1 MHLVTDPVFSAA
13 TQHPFRQIMSLSWPY
28 PFWIAHRGAG
38 KRAPENTLAAFREGA
53 AQGFRMFEC
62 DVKLS
67 ADDVPFLLHDS
78 ALARTTSG
86 VGSAGDHPWAA
97 LSQLDAGS
105 WHGARHAGET
115 IPTLA
120 AIARF
125 VLANGLAVNLE
136 IKPTPGVETRT
147 GDLVARAAARWW
159 TGSAPAP
166 LLSSFDVPALE
177 AAAAAAPALPR
188 ALLLDEL
195 RAGWFGTA
203 QRLACCAVVTHH
215 SLMDAALAQRLHQAG
230 MRALVYT
237 VNERAD
243 LAAMRAA
250 GVDGVITDEVE
261 RYADEARSAA

>member
-1 MHLVTDPVFSAA
+1 
-13 TQHPFRQIMSLSWPY
+13 MSPDWPY

-38 KRAPENTLAAFREGA
+38 RRAPENTLAAFREGA

-67 ADDVPFLLHDS
+67 ADDVAFLLHDS
-78 ALARTTSG
+78 ALERTTSG
-86 VGSAGDHPWAA
+86 LGRAGERPWAA

-105 WHGARHAGET
+105 WHGARHAGEPM
-115 IPTLA
+115 PTLL

-147 GDLVARAAARWW
+147 GDIVARVAAQLWA
-159 TGSAPAP
+159 GAAPPP
-166 LLSSFDVPALE
+166 LLSSFEVPALA

-188 ALLLDEL
+188 ALLLEEL
-195 RAGWFGTA
+195 WAGWLETA
-203 QRLACCAVVTHH
+203 LRLGCRAVVTHH
-215 SLMDAALAQRLHQAG
+215 SLMDAALVHRLRQAG

-261 RYADEARSAA
+261 RYADQARSAR

>member
-1 MHLVTDPVFSAA
+1 
-13 TQHPFRQIMSLSWPY
+13 MSPDWPY
-28 PFWIAHRGAG
+28 PYWIAHRGAG

-53 AQGFRMFEC
+53 AKGFRMFEC

-78 ALARTTSG
+78 ALERTTSG
-86 VGSAGDHPWAA
+86 LGTAGERPWVA

-105 WHGARHAGET
+105 WHSPWHAGET
-115 IPTLA
+115 MPTLL

-125 VLANGLAVNLE
+125 VLANGYAINLE

-147 GDLVARAAARWW
+147 GDLVARAAEQLW
-159 TGSAPAP
+159 TGSAPPP
-166 LLSSFDVPALE
+166 LLSSFEVPSLE

-188 ALLLDEL
+188 ALLLDKL
-195 RAGWFGTA
+195 WAGWFDTA
-203 QRLACCAVVTHH
+203 QRLACRAVVTHH
-215 SLMDAALAQRLHQAG
+215 SLMDAALAQRLHAAG

-237 VNERAD
+237 VNDPAD
-243 LAAMRAA
+243 LAAMRVA

-261 RYADEARSAA
+261 RYAGEARTEG

>member
-1 MHLVTDPVFSAA
+1 
-13 TQHPFRQIMSLSWPY
+13 
-28 PFWIAHRGAG
+28 
-38 KRAPENTLAAFREGA
+38 ENTLAAFREGA

-78 ALARTTSG
+78 TLERTTSG
-86 VGSAGDHPWAA
+86 LGTAGERPWAA
-97 LSQLDAGS
+97 LSQLDAGG
-105 WHGARHAGET
+105 WHGVRHAGEA

-125 VLANGLAVNLE
+125 VVANRLAVNLE

-147 GDLVARAAARWW
+147 GDFVARAAAQLWARN
-159 TGSAPAP
+159 TPPP
-166 LLSSFDVPALE
+166 LLSSFDLAALE

-195 RAGWFGTA
+195 WPGWFETA
-203 QRLACCAVVTHH
+203 QRLACRAVVTHH
-215 SLMDAALAQRLHQAG
+215 SLMDAALAQRLHGAG
-230 MRALVYT
+230 LRALVYT
-237 VNERAD
+237 VNAPAE

-261 RYADEARSAA
+261 RYSADARSEH

>member
-1 MHLVTDPVFSAA
+1 MTTD
-13 TQHPFRQIMSLSWPY
+13 WPY
-28 PFWIAHRGAG
+28 PYWIAHRGAG
-38 KRAPENTLAAFREGA
+38 KRAPENTLASFREGA

-62 DVKLS
+62 DVKLA
-67 ADDVPFLLHDS
+67 ADDVAFLLHDS
-78 ALARTTSG
+78 TLERTTSG
-86 VGSAGDHPWAA
+86 HGIAGERPWAA

-115 IPTLA
+115 MPTLA

-147 GDLVARAAARWW
+147 GELVARAAAQLW
-159 TGSAPAP
+159 TGSTPPP
-166 LLSSFDVPALE
+166 LLSSFEVPALE
-177 AAAAAAPALPR
+177 AAAEAEPALPR

-195 RAGWFGTA
+195 WPSWFETA
-203 QRLACCAVVTHH
+203 RRLACRAVVTHH
-215 SLMDAALAQRLHQAG
+215 SLMDAAMVRRLHGAG
-230 MRALVYT
+230 LRALVYT
-237 VNERAD
+237 VNAPAE

-261 RYADEARSAA
+261 RYGGEARGTA

>member
-1 MHLVTDPVFSAA
+1 
-13 TQHPFRQIMSLSWPY
+13 MSPDWPY
-28 PFWIAHRGAG
+28 PYWIAHRGAG

-78 ALARTTSG
+78 TLERTTSG
-86 VGSAGDHPWAA
+86 LGTAGERPWAA
-97 LSQLDAGS
+97 LSQLDAGG
-105 WHGARHAGET
+105 WHGPRHAGEA

-125 VLANGLAVNLE
+125 VVANGLAVNLE

-147 GDLVARAAARWW
+147 GDFVSRAAAQLWRRN
-159 TGSAPAP
+159 TPPP
-166 LLSSFDVPALE
+166 LLSSFDLAALE

-195 RAGWFGTA
+195 WPGWFETA
-203 QRLACCAVVTHH
+203 RRLACRAVVTHH
-215 SLMDAALAQRLHQAG
+215 SLMDAALTQRLHGAG
-230 MRALVYT
+230 LRALVYT
-237 VNERAD
+237 VNAPAE

-261 RYADEARSAA
+261 RYSADARAER

>member
-1 MHLVTDPVFSAA
+1 MSAD
-13 TQHPFRQIMSLSWPY
+13 WPY

-78 ALARTTSG
+78 ALERTTSG
-86 VGSAGDHPWAA
+86 LGTAGDRPWSA

-105 WHGARHAGET
+105 WRAAHYAGEA
-115 IPTLA
+115 IPTLL

-147 GDLVARAAARWW
+147 GDLVARTAAQLWA
-159 TGSAPAP
+159 GSLPPP
-166 LLSSFDVPALE
+166 LLSSFEVPALE
-177 AAAAAAPALPR
+177 AAAAAAQALPR
-188 ALLLDEL
+188 ALLLEKL
-195 RAGWFGTA
+195 WAGWFETA
-203 QRLACCAVVTHH
+203 QRLACRAVVTHF
-215 SLMDAALAQRLHQAG
+215 SLMDAAMVQRLHQAG

-243 LAAMRAA
+243 LAAVRAA

-261 RYADEARSAA
+261 RYSDEAGAAR

>member
-1 MHLVTDPVFSAA
+1 MSTD
-13 TQHPFRQIMSLSWPY
+13 WPY

-38 KRAPENTLAAFREGA
+38 KHAPENTLAAFRAGA

-67 ADDVPFLLHDS
+67 SDDVPFLLHDS
-78 ALARTTSG
+78 TLERTTSG
-86 VGSAGDHPWAA
+86 LGTAGERPWAA
-97 LSQLDAGS
+97 LSQLDAGG

-125 VLANGLAVNLE
+125 VLANGCAINLE
-136 IKPTPGVETRT
+136 IKPTPGVEART
-147 GDLVARAAARWW
+147 GELVARAAAQLWA
-159 TGSAPAP
+159 GSAPAP
-166 LLSSFDVPALE
+166 LLSSFEVPALE
-177 AAAAAAPALPR
+177 AAAATEPALPR
-188 ALLLDEL
+188 ALLLEKL
-195 RAGWFGTA
+195 WPGWFETA
-203 QRLACCAVVTHH
+203 RRLGCRAAVTHH
-215 SLMDAALAQRLHQAG
+215 SLMDAALAGRLHEAG

-237 VNERAD
+237 VNAPAD

-261 RYADEARSAA
+261 RYSNEARAR

>member
-1 MHLVTDPVFSAA
+1 MATD
-13 TQHPFRQIMSLSWPY
+13 WPY

-78 ALARTTSG
+78 TLERTSSG
-86 VGSAGDHPWAA
+86 LGTAGERPWTA

-105 WHGARHAGET
+105 WHGARHAGEA

-125 VLANGLAVNLE
+125 VLANGCAVNLE
-136 IKPTPGVETRT
+136 IKPTPGVEART
-147 GDLVARAAARWW
+147 GERVARAAAQLWA
-159 TGSAPAP
+159 GSAPAP
-166 LLSSFDVPALE
+166 LLSSFEVPCLE

-195 RAGWFGTA
+195 RPGWFETA
-203 QRLACCAVVTHH
+203 RRLACRAVVTHH
-215 SLMDAALAQRLHQAG
+215 ALMDAALARRLHDAG
-230 MRALVYT
+230 LRALVYT
-237 VNERAD
+237 VNAPSE

-261 RYADEARSAA
+261 RYSSEARGQDSAR

>member
-1 MHLVTDPVFSAA
+1 MATD
-13 TQHPFRQIMSLSWPY
+13 WPY

-78 ALARTTSG
+78 TLERTSSG
-86 VGSAGDHPWAA
+86 LGTAGERPWTA

-105 WHGARHAGET
+105 WHGARHAGEA

-125 VLANGLAVNLE
+125 VLANGCAVNLE
-136 IKPTPGVETRT
+136 IKPTPGVEART
-147 GDLVARAAARWW
+147 GERVAR
-159 TGSAPAP
+159 
-166 LLSSFDVPALE
+166 
-177 AAAAAAPALPR
+177 AAAPALPR

-195 RAGWFGTA
+195 RPGWFETA
-203 QRLACCAVVTHH
+203 RRLACRAVVTHH
-215 SLMDAALAQRLHQAG
+215 ALMDAALARRLHDAG
-230 MRALVYT
+230 LRALVYT
-237 VNERAD
+237 VNAPSE

-261 RYADEARSAA
+261 RYSSEARGQDSAR